1 MFLVEKAVVVYKS
14 KKQKLF
20 LSSIVEVEYITWSI
34 AIKIEIKMRKM
45 IPNFERFGASNI
57 DGILC

>member
-20 LSSIVEVEYITWSI
+20 LSSIVEAEYITWSI
-34 AIKIEIKMRKM
+34 AIKIEI
-45 IPNFERFGASNI
+45 
-57 DGILC
+57 